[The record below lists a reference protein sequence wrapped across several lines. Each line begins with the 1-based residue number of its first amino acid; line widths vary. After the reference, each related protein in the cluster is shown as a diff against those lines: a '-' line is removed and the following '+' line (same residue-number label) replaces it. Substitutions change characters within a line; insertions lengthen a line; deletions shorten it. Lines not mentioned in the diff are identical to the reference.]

1 MGKVVKTVGKIAGV
15 VAGIAAIATGVGAV
29 LGGTMMFTAFGGAI
43 AASTIAAGAGAVSAL
58 AGMLAGG
65 SKIPQSET
73 QLGRLQARL
82 DTQAPRKIVLG
93 PVTAMPADIRYY
105 EGSGTDD
112 EFVDYILAVAGHR
125 IGSVDEIW
133 FEDELAWTAA
143 GGVQGIYSGYLTA
156 VDIRLEG
163 TAANTIAI
171 NGGTRWGADDRLT
184 GCAYLRL
191 RVKRTGK
198 DDKEQSPLAS
208 GLPGRVTI
216 IGAGMPMYDP
226 RFDSSVGGSG
236 TQRIDDQDSWGPS
249 SGNLIIQA
257 LNVLIGWRIAGQLSV
272 GAGLPAKYLDL
283 DSAMTAA
290 NVCDEA
296 IALASGGSQPRYRG
310 AGAFNSGDAP
320 MNIVGA
326 LLAGCAGDLL
336 DSDGRLSFLIK
347 ANTLALPAV
356 TFDDHDVVSAARW
369 DPMGGQTN
377 LPNIIAG
384 SFVDPGALY
393 QMVPYPSVKLASEDG
408 IERTASVDFGVV
420 ENAAQAERLAKQTLQ
435 RMQYPG
441 TFSAEYNMKGMAATI
456 GSIVWQTYSPRGW
469 LDKPFR
475 VVSQKPSRSGRIAL
489 VLREEHADI
498 YRWAAEDSAAVQ
510 AAEPV
515 GFDPRNAGPIL
526 LARKASETANWPQV
540 SDPNGTKPE
549 DNATLG
555 ATLPEPGSG
564 ETGNLHK
571 PGGAPW
577 LPDELANRSLLLRP
591 AKDGFAI
598 GLPGGDLI
606 SQIRTVDTGAAEA
619 SALGVR
625 DRELAEMGERIIEVL
640 AQRRSIDRNLR
651 DAGIAIDPA
660 SGIARFYAL
669 ERTDERVTDLSITV
683 DAQAGLIEQRA
694 TRTYVDN
701 AIALAVLDP
710 SQVPVFGQLEIRIG
724 EAETR
729 LDAAEAAITQRATLI
744 QLTAATGR
752 ITTAEQRLDAVEG
765 LVQTKVES
773 TEFDQLADRVTT
785 AQQDIEA
792 FGDAASVRESVT
804 AATYLPR
811 TQREADERAVMT
823 LAQLRAAQ
831 REAAAAVASAR
842 RELTVLTNDGLSAEA
857 RARLELAVRT
867 GQNAASILAE
877 QQVRSDTFGSLAR
890 EDSRIEAKADA
901 ASASV
906 AQEVQNR
913 IAALNAEAEDRVA
926 AINAEAVA
934 RGEALTTE
942 QQARIDAVNAERDAR
957 IAALAQEAQTRE
969 ASISSVDQARIDG
982 DAALAQS
989 LQETKT
995 RVGANEASVTT
1006 LSESV
1011 GGLRARHGVRLDVNG
1026 RILGW
1031 EAFNDGETG
1040 SIVFVSDLFAIVDP
1054 DGGDRTEYADG
1065 VWRIYAGEFMKAIGS
1080 GFGTNG
1086 QFVDWYGPA
1095 CPIAE
1100 CSEANAISYQRR
1112 DGSAYFGGTLSAGIT
1127 KNAAKTTSIAP
1138 DAFVAT
1144 GKVGS
1149 RGGARVVVL
1158 SYSYTGSQRMTGA
1171 CPVPSG
1177 NSAASV
1183 GLYRGETLIGTL
1195 QTNGSVTCAPGNGQS
1210 EPGEWRE
1217 TIAGSITVTDNS
1229 GGLEVEYTARLLSRT
1244 RDSAGAGAD
1253 PAAALQVEQTISIV
1267 QTEE

>member
-65 SKIPQSET
+65 PKVPQSET

-82 DTQAPRKIVLG
+82 DTQAPRKMVLG

-112 EFVDYILAVAGHR
+112 EFVDYIVAVAAHR
-125 IGSVDEIW
+125 IGSVDQIW
-133 FEDELAWTAA
+133 FEDELAWTAT

-156 VDIRLEG
+156 VDVRLEG

-171 NGGTRWGADDRLT
+171 NGGTRWGAACRMT
-184 GCAYLRL
+184 GCAYLHL

-198 DDKEQSPLAS
+198 NDKEQSPLAS
-208 GLPGRVTI
+208 GIPGRVTI

-236 TQRIDDQDSWGPS
+236 AQRIDDQNSWGPS
-249 SGNLIIQA
+249 SGNLIVQA

-290 NVCDEA
+290 NVCDEG
-296 IALASGGSQPRYRG
+296 IALAAGGSQPRYRG
-310 AGAFNSGDAP
+310 AGAFNTSDAP

-347 ANTLALPAV
+347 ANTLALPVV

-384 SFVDPGALY
+384 SYVDPGALY

-408 IERTASVDFGVV
+408 IERTAPVDFGVV

-469 LDKPFR
+469 VNKPFR

-498 YRWAAEDSAAVQ
+498 YRWAAEDSAAVN
-510 AAEPV
+510 AAEPAR
-515 GFDPRNAGPIL
+515 FDPRNAGPIL

-540 SDPNGTKPE
+540 TDPDGTKPE
-549 DNATLG
+549 DGATLG

-564 ETGNLHK
+564 ETGNLQK

-598 GLPGGDLI
+598 GLPGGELI
-606 SQIRTVDTGAAEA
+606 AEIRTVDIGAAEA
-619 SALGVR
+619 SALAVR
-625 DRELAEMGERIIEVL
+625 DRQIAEMGERIVEVL
-640 AQRRSIDRNLR
+640 AQRRTIDRTFR
-651 DAGIAIDPA
+651 DAGIVIDPA
-660 SGIARFYAL
+660 SGKARLFAL
-669 ERTDERVTDLSITV
+669 EATDAKLTDLSITL
-683 DAQAGLIEQRA
+683 DAQRGLIEQRA
-694 TRTYVDN
+694 TTTYVDN
-701 AIALAVLDP
+701 AIAQAVIDP
-710 SQVPVFGQLEIRIG
+710 TQVPIFGQLEIRIG
-724 EAETR
+724 QAEQR

-752 ITTAEQRLDAVEG
+752 ITTAEQRLTAVEG
-765 LVQTKVES
+765 LVSTKVES
-773 TEFDQLADRVTT
+773 VEFDRLSERVTT

-792 FGDAASVRESVT
+792 IGDSAGIRESVV
-804 AATYLPR
+804 AASYLPR
-811 TQREADERAVMT
+811 SQREADERAVLN
-823 LAQLRAAQ
+823 LAQMRTVD

-842 RELTVLTNDGLSAEA
+842 RELTALTNDGLTAEA
-857 RARLELAVRT
+857 LARLELAVRQ
-867 GQNAASILAE
+867 GELAASILIE
-877 QQVRSDTFGSLAR
+877 QQVRSDAFGSLAR
-890 EDSRIEAKADA
+890 EDQRIEAKADV
-901 ASASV
+901 ASAGV
-906 AQEVQNR
+906 AQEK
-913 IAALNAEAEDRVA
+913 
-926 AINAEAVA
+926 
-934 RGEALTTE
+934 
-942 QQARIDAVNAERDAR
+942 QARE
-957 IAALAQEAQTRE
+957 AA
-969 ASISSVDQARIDG
+969 ISSVDRARIDG
-982 DAALAQS
+982 DAALAESVQDVR
-989 LQETKT
+989 T
-995 RVGANEASVTT
+995 RVGSNEASVTT

-1011 GGLRARHGVRLDVNG
+1011 NGLRARHGIRLDVNG
-1026 RILGW
+1026 RILGY
-1031 EAFNDGETG
+1031 EAFNDGDSG
-1040 SIVFVSDLFAIVDP
+1040 SFVFLADTFAIVDP
-1054 DGGDRTEYADG
+1054 DGGDRTEYSNG

-1100 CSEANAISYQRR
+1100 CSEENAISYQRR
-1112 DGSAYFGGTLSAGIT
+1112 NGSAYFGGTLSAGIT
-1127 KNAAKTTSIAP
+1127 KNAVTTTSISP

-1158 SYSYTGSQRMTGA
+1158 SYSYVGSQRMIGA
-1171 CPVPSG
+1171 CPVPG
-1177 NSAASV
+1177 GTSAASV

-1195 QTNGSVTCAPGNGQS
+1195 KTNGSVVCSSGNGQG

-1244 RDSAGAGAD
+1244 RENAGAGAD
-1253 PAAALQVEQTISIV
+1253 PAVALQVEQTISIV